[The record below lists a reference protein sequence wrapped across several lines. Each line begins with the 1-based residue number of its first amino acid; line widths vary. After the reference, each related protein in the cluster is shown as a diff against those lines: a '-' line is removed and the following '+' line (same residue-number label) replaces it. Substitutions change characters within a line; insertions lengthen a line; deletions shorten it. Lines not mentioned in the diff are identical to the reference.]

1 MSAINKS
8 NLFQN
13 SVRHNLSLNKAF
25 CKLERPDGTSQRKG
39 CLWSLK
45 PEKKDQLRREIRK
58 WKKKHPEAI
67 KASMANPGTID
78 FLFFSSLNLFIN
90 LLILLKSGFYFTNI
104 HNLWDTSE
112 RRAPSL

>member
-1 MSAINKS
+1 M
-8 NLFQN
+8 
-13 SVRHNLSLNKAF
+13 NKAF

-67 KASMANPGTID
+67 KASMANPGKRQEIFKLKARANLD
-78 FLFFSSLNLFIN
+78 IKVAIRLRDLLSL
-90 LLILLKSGFYFTNI
+90 
-104 HNLWDTSE
+104 
-112 RRAPSL
+112 

>member
-1 MSAINKS
+1 MYCLSLSIMKYFKLLNVCTI
-8 NLFQN
+8 QN

-45 PEKKDQLRREIRK
+45 PEKREQLRREIRK

-67 KASMANPGTID
+67 KASMANPGNCRIVFFF
-78 FLFFSSLNLFIN
+78 FL
-90 LLILLKSGFYFTNI
+90 
-104 HNLWDTSE
+104 
-112 RRAPSL
+112 